1 MELNYF
7 ALAVIGLVLMV
18 LLFFLVFRN
27 KKDRRDLEKQLNE
40 DYKKPTESEHT
51 EDADDLK
58 NT

>member
-7 ALAVIGLVLMV
+7 ALAIIGLVLMV
-18 LLFFLVFRN
+18 LLLFLVFKN
-27 KKDRRDLEKQLNE
+27 KKDRRDLEKKLNQ

-51 EDADDLK
+51 RDVDDLK

>member
-7 ALAVIGLVLMV
+7 ALAIIGLVLMV
-18 LLFFLVFRN
+18 LLLFLVFKN
-27 KKDRRDLEKQLNE
+27 KKDRRDLEQKLNQ

-51 EDADDLK
+51 RDVDDLK